1 MRLYTPICLICL
13 ILTDIDTKWNLLDS
27 SYPWLARQLG
37 WSQDSCLTIVGLVMA
52 YLCYNWKNI
61 GWAEKFDRKV
71 WDHMKSHLGVR
82 WAKILLGIIFSL
94 CVMSFLFAGE
104 PDKFDDIGAI
114 FRTEVIEPFQY
125 QKHK

>member
-1 MRLYTPICLICL
+1 MRLYTPICLTCL
-13 ILTDIDTKWNLLDS
+13 ILTDTETRGGFASSSDPYYLL
-27 SYPWLARQLG
+27 WF
-37 WSQDSCLTIVGLVMA
+37 IVFCVMA

-94 CVMSFLFAGE
+94 CVTYFLFAGE
-104 PDKFDDIGAI
+104 PDKFDDIVAI

-125 QKHK
+125 QKHT